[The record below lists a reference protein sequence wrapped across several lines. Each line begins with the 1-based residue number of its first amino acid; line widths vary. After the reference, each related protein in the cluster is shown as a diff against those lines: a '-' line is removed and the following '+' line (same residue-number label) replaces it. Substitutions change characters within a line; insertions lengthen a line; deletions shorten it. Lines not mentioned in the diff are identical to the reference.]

1 MGEFSMARGGKRKGA
16 GRPKGTGKF
25 GEPTKAIRLPIS
37 MIDRIMQFIA
47 QKALLIP
54 IYTTQVQAGFPSP
67 ADDTQPETFDLIE
80 RLVPNPAATFLV
92 RVQDES
98 MAGAGIYP
106 DDILLVD
113 KSVEATHENIVLAVV
128 DGEFTVK
135 RLLRKGNTVELVAEN
150 PHFPAIS
157 VSDESELNIWGV
169 VKQVIHQV

>member
-1 MGEFSMARGGKRKGA
+1 MARGGKRKGA

-37 MIDRIMQFIA
+37 MIDRIMHFIA
-47 QKALLIP
+47 QKGLVMP
-54 IYTTQVQAGFPSP
+54 IYTTQVQAEFPAP

-80 RLVPNPAATFLV
+80 RLIPNPAATFLV
-92 RVQDES
+92 RVQGES
-98 MAGAGIYP
+98 MTGAGIYP

-135 RLLRKGNTVELVAEN
+135 RLLRKSDRIELAAEN
-150 PHFPAIS
+150 PNYSPIT
-157 VSDESELNIWGV
+157 VNDESELNIWGV

>member
-1 MGEFSMARGGKRKGA
+1 MARGGKRKGA

-47 QKALLIP
+47 QKGLILP
-54 IYTTQVQAGFPSP
+54 IYTTQAQAGVSSP
-67 ADDTQPETFDLIE
+67 ADDSQPETFDLIE
-80 RLVPNPAATFLV
+80 RLVQNPTATFLV

-98 MAGAGIYP
+98 MTGAGILA

-113 KSVEATHENIVLAVV
+113 KSLEPTHENIVLAVV
-128 DGEFTVK
+128 AGEFTVK
-135 RLLRKGNTVELVAEN
+135 RLLRKGDKIELAAEN
-150 PHFPAIS
+150 PKFPSIEIR
-157 VSDESELNIWGV
+157 DESELNIWGV

>member
-1 MGEFSMARGGKRKGA
+1 MARGGKRKGA

-47 QKALLIP
+47 QKGLLMP

-67 ADDTQPETFDLIE
+67 ADDENVPETFDLIE

-92 RVQDES
+92 RVQGES
-98 MAGAGIYP
+98 MTGAGIFP

-135 RLLRKGNTVELVAEN
+135 RLLRKGASVELVAEN
-150 PHFPAIS
+150 PNYPPI
-157 VSDESELNIWGV
+157 VVNDDSELNIWGV

>member
-1 MGEFSMARGGKRKGA
+1 MARGGKRKGA

-37 MIDRIMQFIA
+37 MIDRIMRFIA
-47 QKALLIP
+47 QKGLLLP

-67 ADDTQPETFDLIE
+67 EDDTMPETFDLIE
-80 RLVPNPAATFLV
+80 RLVPNPEVTFLV
-92 RVQDES
+92 RMQDES
-98 MAGAGIYP
+98 MTGAGIYP

-135 RLLRKGNTVELVAEN
+135 RLLRKGDSIELAAEN
-150 PHFPAIS
+150 SNFPPIAIN
-157 VSDESELNIWGV
+157 DESELNIWGV
-169 VKQVIHQV
+169 VKQVVHQV